1 MKIKQMTLVTVLSVA
16 AGSAFAGDWYAL
28 GSFGQ
33 SKVDGNAASEVN
45 AELIDAGVTG
55 LSSSFDDKDTSYK
68 LQLGYSFT
76 PNFAVEGGYIDLG
89 KFQYSA
95 AFTGPAVGS
104 AVAEVK
110 AAGIN
115 LGAVASYP
123 MNDQFEIFG
132 KLGIINAKVEA
143 SATASGGGVTLSENI
158 SETKVKGY
166 WGVGAAYNFNKQLGL
181 HLAWER
187 FNKLGDDEKTGESDV
202 DLVSLG
208 LKLSF

>member
-1 MKIKQMTLVTVLSVA
+1 MKMKQMTLVSVLAVA
-16 AGSAFAGDWYAL
+16 TSSAFAGDWYAVGAL
-28 GSFGQ
+28 GQ
-33 SKVDGNAASEVN
+33 TKVDDQAERDVN
-45 AELIDAGVTG
+45 SDLIDLGVTG
-55 LSSSFDDKDTSYK
+55 LSSSFDDKDTGYK
-68 LQLGYSFT
+68 LQMGYSFT
-76 PNFAVEGGYIDLG
+76 PNWAVEGGYIDLG

-95 AFTGPAVGS
+95 AVTGPTAGS

-110 AAGIN
+110 VAGLN
-115 LGAVASYP
+115 VAAVASYP
-123 MNDQFEIFG
+123 MSDQFEIFG